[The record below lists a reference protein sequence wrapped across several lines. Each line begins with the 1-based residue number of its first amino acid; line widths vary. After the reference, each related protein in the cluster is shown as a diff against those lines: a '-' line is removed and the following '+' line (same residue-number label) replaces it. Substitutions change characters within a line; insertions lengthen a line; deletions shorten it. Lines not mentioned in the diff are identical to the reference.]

1 MKAPTAGVA
10 GQGLV
15 EYALIL
21 ALVVIIAAVALVF
34 FGPQLAW
41 ALSLIGTQIDKAG

>member
-1 MKAPTAGVA
+1 MTRVPAGNA

-21 ALVVIIAAVALVF
+21 ALVGVIAVISLAF
-34 FGPQLAW
+34 FEPQIAW
-41 ALSLIGTQIDKAG
+41 ALSLIGTQIDKSG